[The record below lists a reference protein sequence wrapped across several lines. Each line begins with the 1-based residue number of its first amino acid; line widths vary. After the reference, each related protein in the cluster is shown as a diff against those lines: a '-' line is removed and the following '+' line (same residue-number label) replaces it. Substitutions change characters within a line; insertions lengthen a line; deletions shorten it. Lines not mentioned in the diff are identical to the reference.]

1 MKRYHILIIYLSS
14 TYSLLWRWKSTLYN
28 SNAFWRKLL
37 LEAVGKS
44 LFLKVLFLN
53 FLQDSQKKYFC
64 WSLFVIK
71 LQRMQSFKLIKTK
84 LRCRCFPFNFLKQL
98 FIEHLRVTAFVLCE
112 ILTNYLSEFY
122 TEGFSR

>member
-14 TYSLLWRWKSTLYN
+14 TYSLLWRWKSTVYN

-44 LFLKVLFLN
+44 LFLKGLFLN
-53 FLQDSQKKYFC
+53 FLQDSRKKYFC

-84 LRCRCFPFNFLKQL
+84 LRCRWFPFNFLKQL

-112 ILTNYLSEFY
+112 SLTNYLSEFY
-122 TEGFSR
+122 TEAFIR

>member
-1 MKRYHILIIYLSS
+1 MKRYHILIIHLSS
-14 TYSLLWRWKSTLYN
+14 TYSLLWRWKSTYN

-44 LFLKVLFLN
+44 LFLN
-53 FLQDSQKKYFC
+53 FLQDLQKKYFC

-84 LRCRCFPFNFLKQL
+84 LRCRWFPFNFLKQL

-112 ILTNYLSEFY
+112 SLTNYLSEFY
-122 TEGFSR
+122 TEAFIR